1 MTERKTGSAL
11 KKCFW
16 TEKRVDMRYIT
27 GIESYSGRKKTAV
40 TLGKFDG
47 LHLGH
52 QKLIDKIRSY
62 ASDGCQSVVCAFD
75 MNRESLMTNR
85 ERREHLENE
94 VDWLIDQPFTKEL
107 REMEAEKFIED
118 VLYGTLRAAHIVV
131 GTDFNFGY
139 GKRGNA
145 QMLLEYAEKYG
156 YTVDVIE
163 KERYLGTVISS
174 TYIKDALAQGD
185 VKLAEH
191 LLGYPYGLTGIV
203 RHGKQL
209 GRTLGFPTMN
219 IEPEENKIL
228 PRFGV
233 YACRVKI
240 DGKWYDAVGNAGIK
254 PTVTDE
260 HRRLLEVFVYG
271 YEGDAYGKEVT
282 AQFCDFERPE
292 AKFGSVEGLK
302 DNVMQD
308 MHYGERYFAARRE
321 KNGE

>member
-1 MTERKTGSAL
+1 
-11 KKCFW
+11 
-16 TEKRVDMRYIT
+16 MRYIT
-27 GIESYSGRKKTAV
+27 EIKSYSGRKKTAV

-52 QKLIDKIRSY
+52 QKLIDKIKSY
-62 ASDGCQSVVCAFD
+62 ASDECESVVCAFD
-75 MNRESLMTNR
+75 MHRESLMTNR

-107 REMEAEKFIED
+107 REMEAEVFIED
-118 VLYGTLRAAHIVV
+118 ILSKTLRAAHIVV

-145 QMLLEYAEKYG
+145 EMLLEYAEKYG

-185 VKLAEH
+185 VKLAER
-191 LLGYPYGLTGIV
+191 LLGYPYSLTGIV
-203 RHGKQL
+203 QHGKQL

-219 IEPEENKIL
+219 IEPEENKIP

-240 DGKWYDAVGNAGIK
+240 DGKWYGAVGNAGIK

-271 YEGDAYGKEVT
+271 YEGNAYGKEIT

-292 AKFGSVEGLK
+292 TKFGSVEELK
-302 DNVMQD
+302 DNVMRD
-308 MHYGERYFAARRE
+308 MRYGERYFSGNSSGVRDRQS
-321 KNGE
+321 

>member
-1 MTERKTGSAL
+1 MK
-11 KKCFW
+11 
-16 TEKRVDMRYIT
+16 YIT
-27 GIESYSGRKKTAV
+27 GIESYSGQKRSAV

-52 QKLIDKIRSY
+52 QKLIDKIISY
-62 ASDGCQSVVCAFD
+62 ASDECESIVCAFD
-75 MNRESLMTNR
+75 MHRDSLMTGR
-85 ERREHLENE
+85 ERREHLEPK
-94 VDWLIDQPFTKEL
+94 VDWLIDQPFTKAL
-107 REMEAEKFIED
+107 REMEAEEFID
-118 VLYGTLRAAHIVV
+118 RILHKVLRAAHIVV
-131 GTDFNFGY
+131 GTDFSFGY

-145 QMLLEYAEKYG
+145 ALLQEMADQYG

-185 VKLAEH
+185 VKLAER
-191 LLGYPYGLTGIV
+191 LLGYPYEMTGIV

-219 IEPEENKIL
+219 IEPEKNKIL

-233 YACRVKI
+233 YACRVRI

-260 HRRLLEVFVYG
+260 QRRLLEVFVYG
-271 YEGDAYGKEVT
+271 YDGDAYGKEIT
-282 AQFCDFERPE
+282 AQFCEFERPE
-292 AKFGSVEGLK
+292 TKFGSVEELK
-302 DNVMQD
+302 NNVMRD
-308 MHYGERYFAARRE
+308 MRYGERYFAALRE
-321 KNGE
+321 KSGE

>member
-1 MTERKTGSAL
+1 MK
-11 KKCFW
+11 
-16 TEKRVDMRYIT
+16 YIT
-27 GIESYSGRKKTAV
+27 GIESYSGQKRSAV

-52 QKLIDKIRSY
+52 QKLIDKIISY
-62 ASDGCQSVVCAFD
+62 ASDECESIVCAFD
-75 MNRESLMTNR
+75 MHRDSLMTGR
-85 ERREHLENE
+85 ERREHLEPK
-94 VDWLIDQPFTKEL
+94 VDWLIDQPFTKAL
-107 REMEAEKFIED
+107 REMEAEEFID
-118 VLYGTLRAAHIVV
+118 RILHKVLRAAHIVV
-131 GTDFNFGY
+131 GTDFSFGY

-145 QMLLEYAEKYG
+145 ALLQKMADQYG

-185 VKLAEH
+185 VKLAER
-191 LLGYPYGLTGIV
+191 LLGYPYEMTGIV

-219 IEPEENKIL
+219 IEPEKNKIL

-233 YACRVKI
+233 YACRVRI

-260 HRRLLEVFVYG
+260 QRRLLEVYVYG
-271 YEGDAYGKEVT
+271 YDGDAYGKEIT
-282 AQFCDFERPE
+282 AQFCEFERPE
-292 AKFGSVEGLK
+292 TKFGSVEELK
-302 DNVMQD
+302 NNVMRD
-308 MHYGERYFAARRE
+308 MRYGERYFAALRE
-321 KNGE
+321 KSGE

>member
-1 MTERKTGSAL
+1 MK
-11 KKCFW
+11 
-16 TEKRVDMRYIT
+16 YIT
-27 GIESYSGRKKTAV
+27 GIESYSGRKRSAV

-62 ASDGCQSVVCAFD
+62 ASGECESIVCAFD
-75 MNRESLMTNR
+75 MHRDSLMTGR
-85 ERREHLENE
+85 ERREHLEPK
-94 VDWLIDQPFTKEL
+94 VDWLIDQPFTKAL
-107 REMEAEKFIED
+107 REMEAEEFID
-118 VLYGTLRAAHIVV
+118 RILHKVLRAAHIVV
-131 GTDFNFGY
+131 GTDFSFGY

-145 QMLLEYAEKYG
+145 ALLQKMADQYG

-185 VKLAEH
+185 VKLAER
-191 LLGYPYGLTGIV
+191 LLGYPYEMTGIV

-219 IEPEENKIL
+219 IEPEKNKIL

-233 YACRVKI
+233 YACRVRI

-260 HRRLLEVFVYG
+260 QRRLLEVYVYG
-271 YEGDAYGKEVT
+271 YDGDAYGKEIT
-282 AQFCDFERPE
+282 AQFCEFERPE
-292 AKFGSVEGLK
+292 TKFGSVEELK
-302 DNVMQD
+302 NNVMRD
-308 MHYGERYFAARRE
+308 MRYGERYFAALRE
-321 KNGE
+321 KSGE

>member
-1 MTERKTGSAL
+1 MK
-11 KKCFW
+11 
-16 TEKRVDMRYIT
+16 YIT
-27 GIESYSGRKKTAV
+27 GIESYSGQKRSAV

-52 QKLIDKIRSY
+52 QKLIDKIISY
-62 ASDGCQSVVCAFD
+62 ASDECESIVCAFD
-75 MNRESLMTNR
+75 MHRDSLMTGR
-85 ERREHLENE
+85 ERREHLEPK
-94 VDWLIDQPFTKEL
+94 VDWLIDQPFTKSL
-107 REMEAEKFIED
+107 REMEAEEFID
-118 VLYGTLRAAHIVV
+118 RILYKVLRAAHIVV
-131 GTDFNFGY
+131 GTDFSFGY

-145 QMLLEYAEKYG
+145 ALLQEMADQYG

-185 VKLAEH
+185 VKLAER
-191 LLGYPYGLTGIV
+191 LLGYPYEMTGIV

-219 IEPEENKIL
+219 IEPEKNKIL

-233 YACRVKI
+233 YACRVRI

-260 HRRLLEVFVYG
+260 QRRLLEVYVYG
-271 YEGDAYGKEVT
+271 YDGDAYGKEIT
-282 AQFCDFERPE
+282 AQFCEFERPE
-292 AKFGSVEGLK
+292 TKFGSVEELK
-302 DNVMQD
+302 NNVMRD
-308 MHYGERYFAARRE
+308 MRYGERYFAALRE
-321 KNGE
+321 KSGE

>member
-1 MTERKTGSAL
+1 MK
-11 KKCFW
+11 
-16 TEKRVDMRYIT
+16 YIT
-27 GIESYSGRKKTAV
+27 GIESYSGQKRSAV

-52 QKLIDKIRSY
+52 QKLIDKIISY
-62 ASDGCQSVVCAFD
+62 ASDECESIVCAFD
-75 MNRESLMTNR
+75 MHRDSLMTGR
-85 ERREHLENE
+85 ERREHLEPK
-94 VDWLIDQPFTKEL
+94 VDWLIDQPFTKSL
-107 REMEAEKFIED
+107 REMEAEEFID
-118 VLYGTLRAAHIVV
+118 RILYKVLRAAHIVV
-131 GTDFNFGY
+131 GTDFSFGY

-145 QMLLEYAEKYG
+145 ALLQEMADQYG

-185 VKLAEH
+185 VKLAER
-191 LLGYPYGLTGIV
+191 LLGYPYEMTGIV

-219 IEPEENKIL
+219 IEPEKNKIL

-233 YACRVKI
+233 YACRVRI

-260 HRRLLEVFVYG
+260 QRRLLEVFVYG
-271 YEGDAYGKEVT
+271 YDGDAYGKEIT
-282 AQFCDFERPE
+282 AQFCEFERPE
-292 AKFGSVEGLK
+292 TKFGSVEELK
-302 DNVMQD
+302 NNVMRD
-308 MHYGERYFAARRE
+308 MCYGERYFAALRE
-321 KNGE
+321 KSGE